1 MKKRISVAR
10 LTIVIFV
17 TFSLFFVGCSVPQ
30 DSNSPSRTPE
40 IGQSF
45 APTATQTSTPTVDY
59 SSSMAS
65 YDRVINQLMSK
76 WSVPGG
82 SLAVSKDGRLVLAK
96 AYGIADRERNLP
108 VQPESLFR
116 IASVSKTITAV
127 AVLKLV
133 EEGKLDLEAKAF
145 KLLDNLKPVSGKTV
159 DPRIY
164 NITIRQLLQHSGGWN
179 PDQSFDPMFR
189 PTKAAL
195 EVGATQPAT
204 SETIIRYMLG
214 QPLDFDPGSQFAYSN
229 FGYCVLGRIIEKVTG
244 QSYYD
249 YVMDKI
255 LRPAGATSMRL
266 GRSLENER
274 YDGEVHYY
282 DYEGAPMALSVFPG
296 SLIVPWP
303 YGGFDIEAM
312 DAHGGWVATATDLL
326 RFVTALDGGKLIKSD
341 TLTTMVS
348 HPTAPLWQGSSY
360 YYGMG
365 WLVRP
370 SGNTANWWHTGS
382 LPGTYSIVVRTFNG
396 FAWAAL
402 FNTRPKDAD
411 AFSRELDNALW
422 DAYSGVTS
430 WPPIDLFK

>member
-45 APTATQTSTPTVDY
+45 APTATQTPTPTVDD
-59 SSSMAS
+59 SSSTAI
-65 YDRVINQLMSK
+65 YDRVITQLMSK
-76 WSVPGG
+76 WGVPGG

-214 QPLDFDPGSQFAYSN
+214 QPLDFDPGSQYAYSN

-249 YVMDKI
+249 YVMENI

-282 DYEGAPMALSVFPG
+282 DYEGALMALSVFPD
-296 SLIVPWP
+296 SLVVPWP

-348 HPTAPLWQGSSY
+348 RPTAPLWQDSSY

-365 WLVRP
+365 WSVRP
-370 SGNTANWWHTGS
+370 SGNTAMWGHTGS

-402 FNTRPKDAD
+402 FNTRPKDVD
-411 AFSRELDNALW
+411 AFSKELDNALW

-430 WPPIDLFK
+430 WPTNDLFK